1 MVCASVPGSWL
12 TRFIAFDRFA
22 DTIRVLVA
30 LSAVMLYTALTGHDD
45 QLIPLMLGVI
55 ASGIAETDD
64 SWRRRARALLLT
76 LTCFSLAALL
86 VELLVTRHALFALA
100 LGVGSFALVMLGA
113 ASVRFATIGRAT
125 LLLAIYTM
133 IGVSQH
139 TGPPRAFWVEPALLV
154 IGAAGYGVLALGWQA
169 VFVHRPVRQ
178 SLARLY
184 DALAAYLAAKAR
196 LFEPSGDVEVA
207 ARRADLAHDNARV
220 VAALNDTRL
229 ALIDRLS
236 GRRSR
241 SAMQDNLQFYLAAQD
256 IHERA
261 SSAHYPYQRLREA
274 FFHSDVMFRC
284 QRLLEAIGRGL
295 SARARTLRYDT
306 APAADSRMQ
315 QRSDELRA
323 ALAYRD
329 ANGPTGEADARA
341 AVADIAVNL
350 DALIDRVA
358 DDGRARQETHTAEL
372 ADPQPDS
379 MAEAGRRIM
388 AAMTPA
394 SARFRHALRL
404 SIALL
409 TGYGLL
415 LAIHPA
421 QGYWILLTTLLVCQ
435 PDYAATRQRLGQ
447 RIGGT
452 LAGLVIG
459 WVLLQLFAMQAIQFG
474 LIVIAGTIFFATR
487 FRRYFVAA
495 AAISVLVLLAFEQV
509 GSGYD
514 LIVPRLVDTL
524 IGGGLAALVMF
535 FVWPDWR
542 ERELHHRLA
551 DALTAHAAYLRALFA
566 QYRDAGRADDLAYRV
581 ARRAA
586 HNADA
591 ALAGHVATA
600 LADPH
605 GDRAD
610 NREALEVLAASQ
622 AVIGHL
628 SALGAHRV
636 RLAERQAARTT
647 LATSVAHIADAWE
660 HLGHALIRGD
670 TISGNTREAALCYD
684 ALAELSDD
692 IDPATRR
699 AAHLLQLLFDE
710 LAVLRAIATRLIA

>member
-1 MVCASVPGSWL
+1 MPGIWL

-30 LSAVMLYTALTGHDD
+30 LSAVMGYTALTGHND

-64 SWRRRARALLLT
+64 SWRRRARALMLT
-76 LTCFSLAALL
+76 LTCFSVAALL

-113 ASVRFATIGRAT
+113 ASARFATIGRAT

-139 TGPPRAFWVEPALLV
+139 TGPPRAFWIEPALLV
-154 IGAAGYGVLALGWQA
+154 AGAAGYGFLALVWQA

-178 SLARLY
+178 SLARLH

-196 LFEPSGDVEVA
+196 LFEPSGDVDVA

-220 VAALNDTRL
+220 VTALNDTRL

-261 SSAHYPYQRLREA
+261 SSAHYPYQRLRDA

-295 SARARTLRYDT
+295 SARAETLRYDT
-306 APAADSRMQ
+306 APAAETRMR
-315 QRSDELRA
+315 QRSDELGA
-323 ALAYRD
+323 ALAYRE
-329 ANGPTGEADARA
+329 ANGPAGEADARA

-358 DDGRARQETHTAEL
+358 DDGPARHEANTAEL

-409 TGYGLL
+409 AGYGLL

-459 WVLLQLFAMQAIQFG
+459 WVLLQLFAVQEIQFG
-474 LIVIAGTIFFATR
+474 LIVIAGTVFFATR

-551 DALTAHAAYLRALFA
+551 DALAAHAAYLRALFA

-610 NREALEVLAASQ
+610 TREALEMLAASQ
-622 AVIGHL
+622 TVIGHL

-636 RLAERQAARTT
+636 RLAESQAARTT

-660 HLGHALIRGD
+660 HMGNALVRGD

-684 ALAELSDD
+684 ALAELGSDV
-692 IDPATRR
+692 DPATRR